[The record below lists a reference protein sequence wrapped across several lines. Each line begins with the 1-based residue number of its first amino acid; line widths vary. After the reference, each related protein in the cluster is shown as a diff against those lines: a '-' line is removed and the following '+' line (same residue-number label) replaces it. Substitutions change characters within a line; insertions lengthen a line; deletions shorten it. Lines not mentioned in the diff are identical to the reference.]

1 MFGGCLDDE
10 FALDSLRLMRMARRG
25 VVTVLFSEAVL
36 DELANA
42 PTNVWDVFTSIL
54 KAYMTVIETTE
65 EIKDLQRS
73 YFRAKVLTEK
83 WALDAY
89 HVAAATFAEADAL
102 VS

>member
-1 MFGGCLDDE
+1 ML
-10 FALDSLRLMRMARRG
+10 
-25 VVTVLFSEAVL
+25 VSEAVL

-42 PTNVWDVFTSIL
+42 PTNVWDVFTSIP
-54 KAYMTVIETTE
+54 KAYMTAIETTE
-65 EIKDLQRS
+65 EIKDLQRT
-73 YFRAKVLTEK
+73 YFTAKVLTEK